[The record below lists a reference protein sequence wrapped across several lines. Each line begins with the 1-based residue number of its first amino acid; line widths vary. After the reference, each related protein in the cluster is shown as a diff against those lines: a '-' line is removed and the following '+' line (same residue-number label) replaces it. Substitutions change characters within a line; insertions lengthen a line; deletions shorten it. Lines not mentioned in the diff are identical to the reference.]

1 MPQEKFKI
9 PINFLQEVDFNQQGQ
24 QGQQSKTK
32 SMKAFRCKYLEVDYN
47 FYGLC
52 QELYEEAAK
61 KWNLSL
67 QDIDLFV
74 RFKDEFMNGVLF
86 HFSIFISSL

>member
-1 MPQEKFKI
+1 MPQERFKI
-9 PINFLQEVDFNQQGQ
+9 PINYLQEVKQGQ
-24 QGQQSKTK
+24 QGKTK
-32 SMKAFRCKYLEVDYN
+32 SGKAFRCKYLEVDYN

-61 KWNLSL
+61 KWNLPL

-74 RFKDEFMNGVLF
+74 RFKDEFVNGVFLIMK
-86 HFSIFISSL
+86 IFVLSG